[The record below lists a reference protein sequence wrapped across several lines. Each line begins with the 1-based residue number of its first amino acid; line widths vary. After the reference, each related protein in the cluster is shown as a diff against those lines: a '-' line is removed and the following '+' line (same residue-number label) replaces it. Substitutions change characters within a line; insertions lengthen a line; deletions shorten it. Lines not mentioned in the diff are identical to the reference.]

1 MQYAH
6 AGEQGCVGNW
16 THTTDLQPWST
27 HLLEGG
33 GVSRV
38 PYWRQ
43 PTAAPTLTCIISGS
57 TLSML
62 LLEAT
67 APLLMTSTMAGQRV
81 RMCSRN
87 ESRASG
93 TSLGQDGLRVK
104 DPLARCYGAS
114 SGSIKSMSRVP
125 GMRQRRRAMLLRN
138 QKQCCSPPYRLCGC
152 FPCQSVLLP
161 WRHEASCS
169 SFASSDPA
177 TRAAAPGCTQA
188 RAAVRP
194 ESKRSVIAAKPC
206 LIPVLVV

>member
-16 THTTDLQPWST
+16 THTNDLQPWST

-43 PTAAPTLTCIISGS
+43 PTAAPTLTCIIGGS
-57 TLSML
+57 TLSVL

-104 DPLARCYGAS
+104 AHSRDAMEHPAAASKACHVSPACVKDARQCSSGTKNSDAHLLIGCGGAS
-114 SGSIKSMSRVP
+114 FVRVSSSL
-125 GMRQRRRAMLLRN
+125 GAMR
-138 QKQCCSPPYRLCGC
+138 PPA
-152 FPCQSVLLP
+152 PPLP
-161 WRHEASCS
+161 PPTLPPARPPLVAHRHEQLSALSQS
-169 SFASSDPA
+169 A
-177 TRAAAPGCTQA
+177 
-188 RAAVRP
+188 
-194 ESKRSVIAAKPC
+194 
-206 LIPVLVV
+206 L